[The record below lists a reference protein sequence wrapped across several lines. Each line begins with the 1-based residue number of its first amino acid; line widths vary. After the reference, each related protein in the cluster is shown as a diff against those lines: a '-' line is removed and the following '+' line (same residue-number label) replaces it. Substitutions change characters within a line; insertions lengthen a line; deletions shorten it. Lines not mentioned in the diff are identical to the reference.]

1 MTTKTTVEIDVLLEF
16 RDYLRANYWFI
27 FRRFKLFLGVFFFS
41 GVVYP
46 LLLVSGIASP
56 HASNSYWGSLLPLV
70 VLVIT
75 FGAVYFN
82 AKKQMATNRIL
93 SERHHYV
100 FSESGIEATAPSSSG
115 RIAWQNVY
123 AAHETKT
130 NFLIFISKNL
140 MYVIPKRCFADAEQV
155 ATFKSLLRSQ
165 LDAKAKWK

>member
-1 MTTKTTVEIDVLLEF
+1 MTTETTVEIDILLEF

-27 FRRFKLFLGVFFFS
+27 FRRFKLFLVIFFFS

-46 LLLVSGIASP
+46 LLLLSGTASQRP
-56 HASNSYWGSLLPLV
+56 TGSSWGYLLPLA
-70 VLVIT
+70 VLVLL
-75 FGAVYFN
+75 FGGTYFN
-82 AKKQMATNRIL
+82 AKKQMASNRLL
-93 SERHHYV
+93 SERVRYV

-123 AAHETKT
+123 EAHEAKT
-130 NFLIFISKNL
+130 NFLIFISKNM

-155 ATFKSLLRSQ
+155 ASFKRLLRSQ